1 MKINPANNKKNTVSS
16 SPSKGSS
23 SLSAKVVQIAK
34 LLRDQVKPQKPV
46 KPRNATVLSS
56 TNSIEQVAKLLRS
69 EIHKK
74 LKRIAKK
81 K

>member
-1 MKINPANNKKNTVSS
+1 MKINPTNNKKNNISS
-16 SPSKGSS
+16 APTKAPS
-23 SLSAKVVQIAK
+23 SLPAKIEQIAK
-34 LLRDQVKPQKPV
+34 LLREQVKPNSI
-46 KPRNATVLSS
+46 KPRKATVLSS
-56 TNSIEQVAKLLRS
+56 TNTIEQVAKLLRS